1 MEFHI
6 TRIPEELHGYNC
18 KNTRNYFFHIFLT
31 EIIYDHWQLPRVFL
45 MILNQGFITFM
56 IITSMSIFSSVRIAH
71 DAIPH
76 QLFKSKTII
85 VTLIKLFLYNNQNHS
100 EKNLFSHYNFA
111 FKLFENYYT
120 LLKMFS
126 CENNSLIHLRR

>member
-1 MEFHI
+1 
-6 TRIPEELHGYNC
+6 
-18 KNTRNYFFHIFLT
+18 
-31 EIIYDHWQLPRVFL
+31 
-45 MILNQGFITFM
+45 M

-76 QLFKSKTII
+76 QLFLKSKTII
-85 VTLIKLFLYNNQNHS
+85 VTLIKLFLYNNQKHS

-111 FKLFENYYT
+111 FNLFENYYT

-126 CENNSLIHLRR
+126 CESNSLIHYAEISQWALFS